1 MQCKIMKNAFQYF
14 SHHYV
19 ILGFKKQ
26 CARAEN
32 PREL

>member
-1 MQCKIMKNAFQYF
+1 MQYKIMKNAFHHF
-14 SHHYV
+14 AHHYV

-26 CARAEN
+26 CARSEN